1 MTTGVKLPIFTFT
14 YIIVLLDEEQI
25 QRRIHSVVKE
35 RRGSS
40 EEANQPIRTY
50 YNQ

>member
-1 MTTGVKLPIFTFT
+1 M
-14 YIIVLLDEEQI
+14 
-25 QRRIHSVVKE
+25 QRRLHSVVKE

-40 EEANQPIRTY
+40 EERNQPIRTY